1 MAPTSG
7 RGKTTRKA
15 SKPSPRRSSYTK
27 KLVKADKIN
36 TQMDGL
42 DHIHSEGSVDYM
54 ASASPCSTPK
64 AQRFRIAE
72 NMDICP
78 PAPKKPRSLPSNY
91 SFPTTPIAFFAPPD
105 IEIVRCEEYCMF
117 RDSKQKEKKKKKN
130 PGLLPFWCC

>member
-36 TQMDGL
+36 TQTTSRELCSEMDGL
-42 DHIHSEGSVDYM
+42 DHIHSEGVDYM

-91 SFPTTPIAFFAPPD
+91 SLPTTPIAFFAPPD
-105 IEIVRCEEYCMF
+105 IEMFFFCAF
-117 RDSKQKEKKKKKN
+117 RDISV
-130 PGLLPFWCC
+130 